1 MAIVLNV
8 DGRPRTVQFQDGVLD
23 VDTAAASL
31 GMTPNAL
38 VKELKKTRAYAA
50 GHITEA
56 PGAKE
61 QPSSKGTPE
70 APGAKEQPSAK
81 GTKEDAV

>member
-1 MAIVLNV
+1 MKFVSRSSRMAIVLNV

-31 GMTPNAL
+31 GMAPNAL

-61 QPSSKGTPE
+61 QPS
-70 APGAKEQPSAK
+70 AK